1 MFKHWFSRPAQESP
15 MTLVIQPEPEQPTA
29 TRVLS
34 SWLCSRLLQLL
45 TSLQRATASGLSSGR
60 QACVEI
66 DRRGQQM
73 ARALGDSA
81 QHMRDSRSLAVA
93 MQHALSEQLQ
103 QAEGDIRLQ
112 LDEVAVQVTAK
123 SEEVIAVLHDIGDI
137 AKQVNLLALNAA
149 IESARAGEAGRGF
162 AVVADEV
169 RRLAQRTLLSAQDAT
184 ARMDLSDLQRRML
197 AVSAHSQG
205 RFVMLTQQLNLSL
218 EQMDGL
224 FSTVSENVDGLQQT
238 NRVILESVPQL
249 RLRLDGLT
257 ELAERAA
264 RLGQEA
270 ATLDEGDAGLQRLLR
285 SQHVAVEPGH
295 DALTTILQ
303 RGCIR
308 VAIEP
313 AFIGLSFRSVPG
325 EPLRGL
331 DADYVRAFGQ
341 WLGVEVEFVEQSWEQ
356 CLSALDFGQ
365 RLGEPPA
372 DLMWSALPALPVF
385 EGVAFSQPYSVA
397 PLIMARRCGETGIRS
412 LADLQGRVLGCGND
426 PLVLETLARLGVRWS
441 ANQRQP
447 GARVELANLLVFSDQ
462 SRIHDALAE
471 GVVDAFVVE
480 RPIYHWA
487 ANNRQSR
494 WHGRI
499 ELLPG
504 AIGERQWCYSV
515 GVAARSENAALLA
528 KVDAFIAQFQ
538 GSARHRE
545 IELAWQGEV
554 FTGALPG
561 LPADVP
567 GAAALAARTE

>member
-1 MFKHWFSRPAQESP
+1 MA
-15 MTLVIQPEPEQPTA
+15 LAAQPEPEQSAPA
-29 TRVLS
+29 S
-34 SWLCSRLLQLL
+34 APGSWLFSRLLQLL
-45 TSLQRATASGLSSGR
+45 TSLQRAMASGLSSGR

-73 ARALGDSA
+73 AQALGDSA
-81 QHMRDSRSLAVA
+81 QHMHASRALAVT
-93 MQHALSEQLQ
+93 MQQALSEQLQ
-103 QAEGDIRLQ
+103 QAEGDIRQ
-112 LDEVAVQVTAK
+112 RLDEVAAQVTAK

-197 AVSAHSQG
+197 AVSTHSQG
-205 RFVMLTQQLNLSL
+205 RFVALAQQLNLSL

-224 FSTVSENVDGLQQT
+224 FSTVSGNVEGLQQT

-249 RLRLDGLT
+249 QRRLDGLT
-257 ELAERAA
+257 ELAERASK
-264 RLGQEA
+264 LGRDA
-270 ATLDEGDAGLQRLLR
+270 AAVDEGEAGLKRLLR

-295 DALTTILQ
+295 DALAAILQ
-303 RGCIR
+303 RGRIR

-313 AFIGLSFRSVPG
+313 AFIGLSFRTTPG

-331 DADYVRAFGQ
+331 DADYARAFGQ

-356 CLSALDFGQ
+356 CLAALDFGQ

-385 EGVAFSQPYSVA
+385 EGVAFSQPYSVS
-397 PLIMARRCGETGIRS
+397 PLIMARRCGETAIRS

-426 PLVLETLARLGVRWS
+426 PLVLETLAQLGVRWS
-441 ANQRQP
+441 ANQRQA
-447 GARVELANLLVFSDQ
+447 GGRIELANLVAFSDQ

-487 ANNRQSR
+487 ASNRQSR
-494 WHGRI
+494 WHGKV
-499 ELLPG
+499 EVL
-504 AIGERQWCYSV
+504 AQSVGERLWCYSV
-515 GVAARSENAALLA
+515 GVAERGENAALLA
-528 KVDAFIAQFQ
+528 KVDEFIAQFH
-538 GSARHRE
+538 GSSRRQE

-554 FTGALPG
+554 FAGALPG
-561 LPADVP
+561 LPADVS
-567 GAAALAARTE
+567 GAAALATRAL